1 MANNED
7 VLKGS
12 GVLDDGEEIL
22 KGMGARRPAAG
33 GGTVIAQ
40 HAVVGGDM
48 LGAISLQYYGSAT
61 KAYWTVIYDANKAL
75 IGENPN
81 KLKRG
86 IILNIPELPAEL
98 EMKK

>member
-1 MANNED
+1 MDNNEEL
-7 VLKGS
+7 LKGS

-22 KGMGARRPAAG
+22 KGMGAGRPAAG

-40 HAVVGGDM
+40 HTVVGGDM

-61 KAYWTVIYDANKAL
+61 KPYWTVIYEANKTL

-81 KLKRG
+81 KLKKG
-86 IILNIPELPAEL
+86 ITLNIPELPADL